1 MAVVPSSSLEAIPME
16 RPSSGDVGVTPI
28 PAAAGVQ
35 HVRCARPWSDAA
47 NLEAGPRYRCCN
59 RGCQCGPSGPGTGD
73 LLVVSFRLGVFDTR
87 AALAGYALHFELSS
101 VQGGIEKAGAGELC
115 CRGSKHLCPG
125 FPCPV
130 LMT

>member
-16 RPSSGDVGVTPI
+16 RPSSGDVWVTPI

-35 HVRCARPWSDAA
+35 HVRCARPWSDVAD
-47 NLEAGPRYRCCN
+47 LEAGPHYRCCN
-59 RGCQCGPSGPGTGD
+59 RGYQCGPSGPGTGD

-87 AALAGYALHFELSS
+87 AALAGYALHLELSS
-101 VQGGIEKAGAGELC
+101 VQGGVEKAGAGELC